1 MSGASNGNMPYGG
14 GCGICMGARRG
25 DGENMRRL
33 SPDGAYTGRTE
44 KTGNTPHVILFSGAC
59 GSGKTT
65 FARRLFTGFK
75 EAGIKTA
82 YAAQQNEFLLEK
94 ESALVNIMLQDEK
107 AGSASERD
115 PAEEQERLAA
125 LVSTFAFEGS
135 LHRQCNELSGGEKRV
150 AGILRALFLIPTGG
164 VLFLDEPTN
173 DLDIDQTAHL
183 IRLIES
189 MTGVLIIIITHDD
202 RLTGLADEILTFP
215 LTETEEEAA
224 DRIRAAAA
232 CVGRQAVT
240 ESDPA
245 AVKTSSRGGMEINR
259 CGTERTSF
267 FRKRMMKKGMFAVF
281 YAVMALAA
289 LLACIFCYG
298 GSDPGSGCVMPK
310 ENEIDLILPDSD
322 YGAAALTGGA
332 VPLKMLAALNGDL
345 PVREKMKLL
354 AEAQENIGKVP
365 VNHESLMELPDE
377 FTAYPLEYLIPE
389 ERVYINIIERYSEEY
404 APEDVADLSALF
416 SAEEETFP
424 ENTVPADAVLLR
436 NAADQTEK
444 ENPAA
449 GITYL
454 VLMTNENGGLSDF
467 SGSQTCR
474 ELAETDVFIKS
485 RETVELSELLR
496 ERTRITQTALT
507 AAAGE
512 SVLMLIFLLSYTVVL
527 ASKKKLILIMRDA
540 GYTEKTVRDLAGQ
553 SHRTGTVRALCI
565 AAGGLLCVGICGG
578 SATGAASAVLPFGAI
593 SEIFTALLC
602 AADRIMI
609 KTIIT
614 GDL

>member
-1 MSGASNGNMPYGG
+1 MSGTSNGNMPYGG
-14 GCGICMGARRG
+14 GGGICMGARRG
-25 DGENMRRL
+25 DGENIRRL
-33 SPDGAYTGRTE
+33 SPDGAYAGE
-44 KTGNTPHVILFSGAC
+44 MGKTRRKPRVILFSGAC

-65 FARRLFTGFK
+65 FARKLFAAFK
-75 EAGIKTA
+75 EAGIRTV
-82 YAAQQNEFLLEK
+82 YAAQQNEFLLDK
-94 ESALVNIMLQDEK
+94 ESAFANILLQDEK
-107 AGSASERD
+107 AGSASERS
-115 PAEEQERLAA
+115 PEEEQACLAS
-125 LVSTFAFEGS
+125 LVSAFAFEGA
-135 LHRQCNELSGGEKRV
+135 LHRQCNELSGGEKRI

-173 DLDIDQTAHL
+173 DLDIEQTVHL
-183 IRLIES
+183 IRMIES
-189 MTGVLIIIITHDD
+189 MAGVLLIIITHDD

-224 DRIRAAAA
+224 DRICAAAV
-232 CVGRQAVT
+232 CMGGPAVT
-240 ESDPA
+240 EHAPA
-245 AVKTSSRGGMEINR
+245 AVKSGSRDKPGISR
-259 CGTERTSF
+259 CDPERTSF

-322 YGAAALTGGA
+322 YGAAALTSGA

-354 AEAQENIGKVP
+354 TEAQENIGKVP

-404 APEDVADLSALF
+404 APEDGADLSALF

-454 VLMTNENGGLSDF
+454 VLLTNGDSGLSDF

-512 SVLMLIFLLSYTVVL
+512 SVLVLIFLLSYTVML
-527 ASKKKLILIMRDA
+527 AGKKKLILIMRDA
-540 GYTEKTVRDLAGQ
+540 GYTEKMVRDLAGQ
-553 SHRTGTVRALCI
+553 SHCTGTVRALCI
-565 AAGGLLCVGICGG
+565 TAAGLLCVVISGG
-578 SATGAASAVLPFGAI
+578 PVTGAAAAVLPFAAI
-593 SEIFTALLC
+593 SEIFAVLLS

-609 KTIIT
+609 KTITT